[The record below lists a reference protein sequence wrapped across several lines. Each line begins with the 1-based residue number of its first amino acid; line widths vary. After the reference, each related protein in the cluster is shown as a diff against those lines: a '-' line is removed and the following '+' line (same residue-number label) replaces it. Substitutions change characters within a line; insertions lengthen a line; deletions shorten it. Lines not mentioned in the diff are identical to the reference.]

1 MVSCITSIE
10 DVGIWFKKLE
20 TPTWNLYRGWHDK
33 MPVRNI
39 IYKQEDE
46 NLSLDESFEV
56 LQQMMEM
63 NSHEGGKF
71 TVYVH
76 NNQKGSSILVGLNLG
91 RMAKGSMGLAGYSG
105 AGFGMVPADE
115 VDRKIAQA
123 LELNN
128 LKREIEDLRAAQE
141 AGMGFRDILI
151 EKLREVDLGPIIT
164 GLSSLIQPRAGAI
177 QGMPAGA
184 VDARQPNPEPD
195 QDSGFSYDG
204 EKILPALD
212 NIRPH
217 FDRDTDF
224 YSFIEKVSA
233 RFAENPDMF
242 KNMI

>member
-1 MVSCITSIE
+1 MYSCISSIE
-10 DVGIWFKKLE
+10 DVGAWFKKLD

-46 NLSLDESFEV
+46 NLSMDESFEV

-63 NSHEGGKF
+63 NSHSGGKF

-76 NNQKGSSILVGLNLG
+76 NNQKGSSVLVGLNLE
-91 RMAKGSMGLAGYSG
+91 RMAKGNMGLGGYSG

-123 LELNN
+123 LEINN
-128 LKREIEDLRAAQE
+128 LKREIEDLRSAQE

-164 GLSSLIQPRAGAI
+164 GLSSLIQPPRAGAI
-177 QGMPAGA
+177 QGMPA
-184 VDARQPNPEPD
+184 DSIPPNQEAD
-195 QDSGFSYDG
+195 HDSGFHYDG

-224 YSFIEKVSA
+224 YSFLEKVSA

-242 KNMI
+242 KNIL